1 MKDIFNS
8 TILQLSLKN
17 YKGVTRLTGGSMA
30 QWMLNC
36 LETVWAFHV
45 LKERKGPNF
54 SLFICHSEMVGCKS
68 FDLILHL
75 ILQGSYCI
83 GHI

>member
-1 MKDIFNS
+1 
-8 TILQLSLKN
+8 
-17 YKGVTRLTGGSMA
+17 MA

-36 LETVWAFHV
+36 LETFWAFHV
-45 LKERKGPNF
+45 LKERKGSNL

-68 FDLILHL
+68 SDLVLHL
-75 ILQGSYCI
+75 ILQGTNCI